1 MTNIGRHNNGPH
13 NDIIDDELRE
23 ITHED
28 DGSDIGADDWASP
41 EPTQD
46 LDDIPVFDRGRGMDS
61 PDRLFDD
68 LDNYTWE

>member
-1 MTNIGRHNNGPH
+1 MANNERHNNGPH
-13 NDIIDDELRE
+13 NDIIDEEFLE

-28 DGSDIGADDWASP
+28 DGSDIGPDDWAGT

-46 LDDIPVFDRGRGMDS
+46 LEDIPVFDRGRGMDS

-68 LDNYTWE
+68 IDNYTWE

>member
-1 MTNIGRHNNGPH
+1 MTNNERHNNGPH
-13 NDIIDDELRE
+13 NDLIDDERI
-23 ITHED
+23 ITHDD

-46 LDDIPVFDRGRGMDS
+46 IEDTPVFDRGRGMDS

-68 LDNYTWE
+68 INDFTWS